1 MSFTKLDYCQYLLS
15 SQINYTITNLAE
27 HLENQSHDTINLYL
41 ATEKLTPN
49 LLWDNV
55 KDKIEFSAKGYVIF
69 DDTVLDKRYSKKIDI
84 TRRQYSGNEHR
95 VIKGI
100 GLVSCVYVNPEKAEF
115 WVIDYR
121 VYDPDTDHK
130 TKLDHVEDML
140 LGAVNQRKILFRT
153 VLMDTWYASSI
164 LMNVIDKLGKIYY
177 CPLRKNRLVDDSNA
191 LNPYKPIGELE
202 WDEEELITG
211 KLIKI
216 KKFVKD
222 KKVKLFRVVVCADKT
237 EYIVTNDKT
246 QNDANLVQ
254 KECKV
259 RWKIERSLSL
269 AEVQFHREIKQL
281 TGIEA
286 CQCRKGRIQRNHIAC
301 SLLVWSRLKQIA
313 YKTGET
319 VYQIKAQLL
328 SGYLFHE
335 LRFPSRKMSLA

>member
-27 HLENQSHDTINLYL
+27 HLEKYSHDAINRYL
-41 ATEKLTPN
+41 AAEKLTPN

-55 KDKIEFSAKGYVIF
+55 KDKIEFSARGYVIF
-69 DDTVLDKRYSKKIDI
+69 DDTVLDKRYSKKIEI

-100 GLVSCVYVNPEKAEF
+100 GLVSCVYVNPEREEF
-115 WVIDYR
+115 WVMDYR

-130 TKLDHVEDML
+130 TKLNHVEDML
-140 LGAVNQRKILFRT
+140 LVAVNQRKVLFST
-153 VLMDTWYASSI
+153 VLMDTWYASNI

-191 LNPYKPIGELE
+191 LNPYKPVSELE
-202 WDEEELITG
+202 WTQQELITG
-211 KLIKI
+211 KVIKL
-216 KKFVKD
+216 KKFAQD
-222 KKVKLFRVVVCADKT
+222 KKVKLFRVVICSDKT
-237 EYIVTNDKT
+237 EYIVTNDRT
-246 QNDANLVQ
+246 QNDTNLVQ

-259 RWKIERSLSL
+259 RWKIE
-269 AEVQFHREIKQL
+269 QFHREIKQL